1 MSVLKKPII
10 TEKTQG
16 LNTQGKYAFE
26 VDVNANKI
34 QIAKAVEKMYGVSVA
49 EVNTIRQIGKTKSR
63 MTKTKMT
70 SGRTAT
76 IKKAVVT
83 LKEGELIDF
92 YAEL

>member
-83 LKEGELIDF
+83 LKAGELIDF